1 MFNKYELTLIKDII
15 VQHYAAEY
23 LKREIDGLNQET
35 IKAQL
40 AGLFN
45 TLVKINVE
53 LLKTGA

>member
-1 MFNKYELTLIKDII
+1 MFTQYELTLMKD
-15 VQHYAAEY
+15 VLVKSYAKEV
-23 LKREIDGLNQET
+23 LQREEEGLTQET

-45 TLVKINVE
+45 ILVKINVE